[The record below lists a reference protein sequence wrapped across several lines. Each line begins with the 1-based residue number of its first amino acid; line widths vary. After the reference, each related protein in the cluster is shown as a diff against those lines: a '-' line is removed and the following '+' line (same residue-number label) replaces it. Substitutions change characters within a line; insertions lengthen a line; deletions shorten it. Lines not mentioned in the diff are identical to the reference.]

1 MEGRAFG
8 RIKGVHTCEILT
20 SLPIGEKTVNLN
32 MTIKIIFIFDII
44 EIYLV
49 QRFKGG
55 FLEEGILEMSPVD
68 RQELTRPE
76 RGEEN
81 IIGRRKRM
89 CRGLGAG
96 GDMLEVL
103 E

>member
-1 MEGRAFG
+1 M
-8 RIKGVHTCEILT
+8 TCLPLCLLESKQSILYT
-20 SLPIGEKTVNLN
+20 
-32 MTIKIIFIFDII
+32 TIKIIFIFDII
-44 EIYLV
+44 GIYLV

-81 IIGRRKRM
+81 ITGRRKRT

-96 GDMLEVL
+96 GDMLDVL